1 MRVVPSGAPG
11 PGPVGPGRVVRA
23 MGREDAGPDLEMPTP
38 GQVVEARGLA
48 RYVRAA
54 PARMEWPWRRA
65 LLLYHGEG
73 LTGAE
78 LVRATGPR
86 GPASE
91 RALAG
96 ARDALRRRPV
106 ASGCQLREDDRGGRH
121 A

>member
-1 MRVVPSGAPG
+1 MRLVPSEAPG

-23 MGREDAGPDLEMPTP
+23 MGLEDVGPDLERPTP
-38 GQVVEARGLA
+38 GPVVEARRLA
-48 RYVRAA
+48 RYVRPAL
-54 PARMEWPWRRA
+54 ARMEWPWRRA

-78 LVRATGPR
+78 LVRATGLT

-96 ARDALRRRPV
+96 ARDARRQRVV
-106 ASGCQLREDDRGGRH
+106 ASGCQLREGDRGGRH